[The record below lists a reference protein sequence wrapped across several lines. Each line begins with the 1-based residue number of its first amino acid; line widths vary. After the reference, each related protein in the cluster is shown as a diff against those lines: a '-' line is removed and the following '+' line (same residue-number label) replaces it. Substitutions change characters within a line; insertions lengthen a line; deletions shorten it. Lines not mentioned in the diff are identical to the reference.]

1 MGKRLMLNESS
12 TLIPSDLVDM
22 KIGVL
27 EESVIPVNEVVTTMA
42 STIVMAVDEQIG
54 EGRWFCY
61 GRAHVAAYMEGYSG
75 GIWLLWNK
83 LYVVDVV
90 LNHSQF
96 LHVEIMSSGPKRHMS
111 HSCGSF
117 QKFMFDFALKDI
129 GFIGPRF
136 TWKHGVK
143 LERLDRMKD
152 SDPFEDNIERFSL
165 EAKDIVGESVFQM
178 VVKAF
183 EGRSVDLGITYTVL
197 VFTFEGGETEIIE
210 PV

>member
-1 MGKRLMLNESS
+1 MFNFFHRIE
-12 TLIPSDLVDM
+12 
-22 KIGVL
+22 
-27 EESVIPVNEVVTTMA
+27 A
-42 STIVMAVDEQIG
+42 Q
-54 EGRWFCY
+54 
-61 GRAHVAAYMEGYSG
+61 GYSG

-96 LHVEIMSSGPKRHMS
+96 LHVEIMSSGISNLFFLTIVYGSLCKRLMHGLWGQLCMLDSNMVKQWIFVGDWIVLLLDDEYEGPKRHMS

-143 LERLDRMKD
+143 LERLDRMVCNMEWSEKFL
-152 SDPFEDNIERFSL
+152 S
-165 EAKDIVGESVFQM
+165 AW
-178 VVKAF
+178 VKH
-183 EGRSVDLGITYTVL
+183 LH
-197 VFTFEGGETEIIE
+197 
-210 PV
+210 